1 MICKQKLKLKKKN
14 GFLEVRSE
22 NKLKWLGE
30 WFGKSFFF
38 FLDELEMSLGSLVGQ
53 NYRNTHN
60 KQHTQLL
67 VIVRLPVVARKR
79 LGTVY

>member
-30 WFGKSFFF
+30 WGLERRGGAGGTSGSVFFW
-38 FLDELEMSLGSLVGQ
+38 M
-53 NYRNTHN
+53 T
-60 KQHTQLL
+60 
-67 VIVRLPVVARKR
+67 
-79 LGTVY
+79 

>member
-38 FLDELEMSLGSLVGQ
+38 FLDELEWKCMCIPSE
-53 NYRNTHN
+53 N
-60 KQHTQLL
+60 KE
-67 VIVRLPVVARKR
+67 
-79 LGTVY
+79 